1 MFNECFVCVFTRVG
15 GDPSDGRGNALDT
28 DGHSVEFER
37 GLDKLLECNIKAAE
51 LARVATGANGPEAG
65 SSQDSDNNSKGLH
78 RSIVVLSRSFFLL
91 VVFLN
96 LIDLM
101 LFFFSD
107 VKIINLSEKIW
118 KKVYIFK

>member
-1 MFNECFVCVFTRVG
+1 MCVCTRVG

-37 GLDKLLECNIKAAE
+37 GLDKLLEGNIKAAE
-51 LARVATGANGPEAG
+51 LARVAKGANVPEAG

-78 RSIVVLSRSFFLL
+78 RSIVVLSRSFLL

-101 LFFFSD
+101 VFFFSD

-118 KKVYIFK
+118 EKVYIFK